1 MVIYSVFITLD
12 NETESAWVDFMNNKH
27 ISDVMKTGCFTGY
40 VFMRE
45 NESPE
50 KGKIRFRV
58 DYHLLDSD
66 KMDKYL
72 NEFSNSLRNDVAAR
86 FDGKFEAERRIY
98 NVIKSFI

>member
-1 MVIYSVFITLD
+1 MVIYSVFITLN
-12 NETESAWVDFMNNKH
+12 NEAESAWVDFMNNQH
-27 ISDVMKTGCFTGY
+27 IIDVMKTGCFTGY

-45 NESPE
+45 NESQE
-50 KGKIRFRV
+50 IGKVRFRV
-58 DYHLLDSD
+58 DYRLLNSD

-86 FDGKFEAERRIY
+86 FDGKFVAERRIY